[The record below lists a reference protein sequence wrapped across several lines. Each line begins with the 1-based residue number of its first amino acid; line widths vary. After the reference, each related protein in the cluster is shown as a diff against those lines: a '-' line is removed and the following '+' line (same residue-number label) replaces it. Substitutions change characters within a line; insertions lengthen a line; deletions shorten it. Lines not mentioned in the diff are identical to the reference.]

1 MKSPI
6 RFLVLAALATYFS
19 IPLVNKVKADDP
31 LDLTDVGPAAGAWLL
46 ALIAG
51 FTGGK
56 VRAAADAS

>member
-19 IPLVNKVKADDP
+19 IPLANKVKAEDP
-31 LDLTDVGPAAGAWLL
+31 VDLTDVGPAAAAWLL
-46 ALIAG
+46 ALIGG

-56 VRAAADAS
+56 ARPAANA